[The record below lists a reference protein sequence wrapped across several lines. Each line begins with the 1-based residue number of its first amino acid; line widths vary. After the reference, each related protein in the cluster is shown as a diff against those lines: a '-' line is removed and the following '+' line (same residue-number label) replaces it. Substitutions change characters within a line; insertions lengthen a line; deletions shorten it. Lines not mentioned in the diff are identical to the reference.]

1 MMWIIIFGSVLFALG
16 LAFLLSDIF
25 RVPHYAA
32 SKAANGLGKRKKKT
46 NPLELFLRE
55 VSGWLAGKLKLN
67 EYRRLMLE
75 ADLRTADM
83 DISPEGYVAD
93 CIVKSV
99 LVGIL
104 ALPVFFLSK
113 IAAILILIVAV
124 ILYRHLANK
133 VSRAIRERRKRIEAE
148 LPRFVS
154 VVANTLSHSRDVL
167 SILDGYREKA
177 GTEFKHELD
186 ITVAD
191 MRSGHDLEALRRM
204 GNRIGSPKVDE
215 VIRELQSVIN
225 GNSTPTR
232 LEDLSRKFGEY
243 QRQALRDEANKA
255 PKKVRRLS
263 MILLICFASIYVV
276 VIGQVL
282 LSSLGGLFG

>member
-1 MMWIIIFGSVLFALG
+1 MTVWMILFGSVLFALG

-32 SKAANGLGKRKKKT
+32 SKAANTMGKRKKRT
-46 NPLELFLRE
+46 NPVELFLRE

-75 ADLRTADM
+75 ADLRTADL

-93 CIVKSV
+93 CIVKSA

-113 IAAILILIVAV
+113 IAAVLILIVAV
-124 ILYRHLANK
+124 ILYRRLSGK
-133 VSRAIRERRKRIEAE
+133 VSRAIKERRTRIEEE

-204 GNRIGSPKVDE
+204 GNRIGSQKVDE

-232 LEDLSRKFGEY
+232 WEDLSR
-243 QRQALRDEANKA
+243 
-255 PKKVRRLS
+255 
-263 MILLICFASIYVV
+263 
-276 VIGQVL
+276 
-282 LSSLGGLFG
+282 

>member
-1 MMWIIIFGSVLFALG
+1 MWMILFGSVLFALG

-32 SKAANGLGKRKKKT
+32 SKAANTMGKRKKRT
-46 NPLELFLRE
+46 NPVELFLRE

-93 CIVKSV
+93 CIVKSA

-113 IAAILILIVAV
+113 IVAVLILIVAV

-167 SILDGYREKA
+167 SILDGYRERA
-177 GTEFKHELD
+177 GTEFRHELD

-232 LEDLSRKFGEY
+232 WEDLSRKFGEY

-263 MILLICFASIYVV
+263 MILLVCFASIYVV

>member
-1 MMWIIIFGSVLFALG
+1 MWIIIFGSVLFALG

-32 SKAANGLGKRKKKT
+32 SKAANTMGKRKKRT
-46 NPLELFLRE
+46 NPVELFLRE

-93 CIVKSV
+93 CIVKSA

-104 ALPVFFLSK
+104 VLPVFFLSK
-113 IAAILILIVAV
+113 VAAILILIVAV

-232 LEDLSRKFGEY
+232 WEDLSRKFGEY

-263 MILLICFASIYVV
+263 MILLVCFASIYVV

>member
-1 MMWIIIFGSVLFALG
+1 MWMILFGSVLFALG
-16 LAFLLSDIF
+16 LAFLLSDVF
-25 RVPHYAA
+25 RVPHYAV
-32 SKAANGLGKRKKKT
+32 SKAASKLGKQKQKT

-55 VSGWLAGKLKLN
+55 ASGWLAGKLKLN

-83 DISPEGYVAD
+83 DVSPEGYVAD

-113 IAAILILIVAV
+113 IVAVLILIVAV
-124 ILYRHLANK
+124 ILYRRLSGK
-133 VSRAIRERRKRIEAE
+133 VSRAIKERRTRIETE

-167 SILDGYREKA
+167 SILDGYRERA
-177 GTEFKHELD
+177 GTEFRHELD

-191 MRSGHDLEALRRM
+191 MRSGHDLESLRRM

-232 LEDLSRKFGEY
+232 WEDLSRKFGEY

-282 LSSLGGLFG
+282 LSSLGGIFG

>member
-1 MMWIIIFGSVLFALG
+1 MWMILFGSVLFALG

-32 SKAANGLGKRKKKT
+32 SKAANTMGKRKKRT
-46 NPLELFLRE
+46 NPVELFLRE

-93 CIVKSV
+93 CIVKSA

-113 IAAILILIVAV
+113 VAAILILIVAV

-133 VSRAIRERRKRIEAE
+133 VSRAIRKRRVRIEAE

-167 SILDGYREKA
+167 SILDGYRERA
-177 GTEFKHELD
+177 GTEFRHELD

-232 LEDLSRKFGEY
+232 WEDLSRKFGEY
-243 QRQALRDEANKA
+243 QRQAMRDEANKA

-263 MILLICFASIYVV
+263 MVLLVCFASIYVV

>member
-46 NPLELFLRE
+46 NPVELFLRE

-93 CIVKSV
+93 CIVKST

-113 IAAILILIVAV
+113 IAAVLILIVAV
-124 ILYRHLANK
+124 ILYRRLSGK
-133 VSRAIRERRKRIEAE
+133 VSRAIKERRTRIEEE

-232 LEDLSRKFGEY
+232 WEDLSRKFGEY
-243 QRQALRDEANKA
+243 QRQSLRDEANKA

-282 LSSLGGLFG
+282 LSSLGGIFG

>member
-1 MMWIIIFGSVLFALG
+1 MWMILFGSVLFALG

-46 NPLELFLRE
+46 NPVELFLRE

-75 ADLRTADM
+75 ADLRTADL

-93 CIVKSV
+93 CIVKSA

-113 IAAILILIVAV
+113 VAAILILIVAV

-232 LEDLSRKFGEY
+232 WEDLSRKFGEY

-263 MILLICFASIYVV
+263 MILLVCFASIYVV